1 MLPDRASIQS
11 EERAMTNLMRIAA
24 VGATLFG
31 LSTPAF
37 AGGPSTTIVNNGN
50 NNVNI
55 VVNVQGPTINLPPL
69 PLLPPPPAPGCFYPP
84 PVPTQNLIF
93 NNGYGNWNSI
103 HNRGWE
109 RGPVQNTI
117 VNIGNHNHN
126 EIRNHFR

>member
-1 MLPDRASIQS
+1 
-11 EERAMTNLMRIAA
+11 MTNLLKIAA

-31 LSTPAF
+31 LSTPAW
-37 AGGPSTTIVNNGN
+37 ADGPSTTIVNNGN

-55 VVNVQGPTINLPPL
+55 VVNVQGPTINV
-69 PLLPPPPAPGCFYPP
+69 PLLPPPPAPGCYLPP
-84 PVPTQNLIF
+84 APLPTQNFIF
-93 NNGYGNWNSI
+93 NQGYGNANFI

-117 VNIGNHNHN
+117 VNYGNHNHN